1 MHPTAELSVWSGHLD
16 RLEAWC
22 EEPWTDP
29 PRPPAGQLPAE
40 LADRARQ
47 VLEGMEARR
56 SVIDGEM
63 AALRSESLRPRRS
76 PPRSPRSTLEFDA

>member
-1 MHPTAELSVWSGHLD
+1 MHPPAELRVWSGHLD

-22 EEPWTDP
+22 QEPWTDP

-47 VLEGMEARR
+47 VLDRLESRR
-56 SVIDGEM
+56 RVIDGEL
-63 AALRSESLRPRRS
+63 AALRSEPLAPRRS
-76 PPRSPRSTLEFDA
+76 TLRAPRFTLEFDA